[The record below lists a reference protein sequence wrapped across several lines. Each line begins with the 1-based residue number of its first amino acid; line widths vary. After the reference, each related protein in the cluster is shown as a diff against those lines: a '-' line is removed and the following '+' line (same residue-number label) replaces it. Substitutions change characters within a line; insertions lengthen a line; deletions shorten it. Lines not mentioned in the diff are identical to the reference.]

1 MAIQN
6 VSSSSGSTDASQ
18 SGTTQTKNAVDKQ
31 AFLKLLVAQ
40 ISHQDP
46 LKPMDGTEFVTQLS
60 QFSIVEQAMAQSEKL
75 DLVSTQLSGL
85 SNNQA
90 ASLVGKTVKVRG
102 SGLAFDG
109 VTATSASVNL
119 DAASTK
125 TTVTIR
131 DADGNAVR
139 TLELGA
145 HGPGALAVTWDG
157 RDANGQTVPKGTYT
171 LDVKAVDGQG
181 NAVNV
186 TKDVSGVVRSVSF
199 DKGYPELQLDG
210 GVSCPISD
218 LVSVTETTQSK

>member
-199 DKGYPELQLDG
+199 DKEIGRAH
-210 GVSCPISD
+210 V
-218 LVSVTETTQSK
+218 